1 MAPNSNF
8 YIFIILLENQK
19 VFHSFA
25 SRAQPSSDKL
35 TGDVTGVVRLAGRLL
50 SMEGTY
56 TATPVPSCFNGQDEF
71 WITHMDMQTRERNRY
86 ECSEK

>member
-50 SMEGTY
+50 SMD
-56 TATPVPSCFNGQDEF
+56 A
-71 WITHMDMQTRERNRY
+71 QTGGDLYFPTRRA
-86 ECSEK
+86 C